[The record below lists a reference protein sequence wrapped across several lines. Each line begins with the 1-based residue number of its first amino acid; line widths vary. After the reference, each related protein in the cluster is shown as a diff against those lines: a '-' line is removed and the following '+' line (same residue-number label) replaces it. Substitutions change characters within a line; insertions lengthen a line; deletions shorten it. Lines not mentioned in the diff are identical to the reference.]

1 MQDLIGSHILLNK
14 DGVAKIVP
22 KKEEPLISDSTRH
35 SCDMCQFTSLHSAAL
50 KRHKQNLH
58 SDKINVYKCSVCN
71 YVTKYK
77 SSLKRHT
84 DYQHDKSNQKVVKC
98 PLCDYTSSYSSTVE
112 RHVQTVHHKSR
123 EYSCPHCEYSTVHK
137 FSLDRHVRSLHQ
149 EDKSY
154 TCDSCT
160 FSTRRKSL
168 LKLHISTIH
177 EAKKA
182 HKCGVCGFE
191 TLYKTALARHIT
203 TSSCQTPPQQ
213 TLQTPPAPQ
222 TQQMPQT
229 PQPQQQRPQ
238 TPIIPTQQPQPIQ
251 QLQPLQFDHMQPHML
266 VLKEEP
272 MSGEDMHEDAITM
285 FLTTE
290 SLAPHTINTTQDLFT
305 AEVFTT
311 GQYQTMTNTPMI
323 ATRSIALPADFTSQ
337 HAVGLAT
344 ALEEF
349 ATAAISLVINY

>member
-1 MQDLIGSHILLNK
+1 MQDFIGSHILLNK

-22 KKEEPLISDSTRH
+22 KEEPLISEGTRH
-35 SCDMCQFTSLHSAAL
+35 SCDLCQFTSLHSAAL

-58 SDKINVYKCSVCN
+58 SEKINVYKCTVCN

-98 PLCDYTSSYSSTVE
+98 PLCDYTSSYSSTVD
-112 RHVQTVHHKSR
+112 RHVQTVHHKTK

-154 TCDSCT
+154 VCDFCT

-203 TSSCQTPPQQ
+203 TSSCQSPPQQ
-213 TLQTPPAPQ
+213 T
-222 TQQMPQT
+222 
-229 PQPQQQRPQ
+229 QQQLL
-238 TPIIPTQQPQPIQ
+238 PTQQSIQQPIQ
-251 QLQPLQFDHMQPHML
+251 QPTQQLQPSQLDHMQPQML

-272 MSGEDMHEDAITM
+272 MSSEDINEDTIAM

-290 SLAPHTINTTQDLFT
+290 SLGPHTSINTTQDIFT

-311 GQYQTMTNTPMI
+311 AQYQTISNTPMI

-337 HAVGLAT
+337 HTVGLAT

-349 ATAAISLVINY
+349 ATVAM